1 MKKLIC
7 LALCLLLV
15 CTVSIARAEDESSA
29 CSHSYG
35 EGIVTAGPTCGQA
48 GVRTYTCTLCRNT
61 KTESLPAAGEHS
73 WNGGYRL
80 CVFEQAYHER
90 RCHGDNTGTQKTP
103 GISRSRGCWERF
115 LL

>member
-48 GVRTYTCTLCRNT
+48 GVRTYTCTLCGNT
-61 KTESLPAAGEHS
+61 KTESIPAAGEHS
-73 WNGGYRL
+73 WNGGSVTAAPTCQVEGVRTFTCTVCNKEIWKIL
-80 CVFEQAYHER
+80 PL
-90 RCHGDNTGTQKTP
+90 K
-103 GISRSRGCWERF
+103 
-115 LL
+115 